1 MDNCVHGEGDGVA
14 FLEATLTALISV
26 LSTVKKRF
34 CLWR

>member
-26 LSTVKKRF
+26 LSTVIK
-34 CLWR
+34 